1 MNELAKPAELF
12 SEQQIQDRIRTLGQ
26 QISRDYKGEELAV
39 VGILPN
45 AMVFMADLIRAI
57 ELPLICDF
65 LKVVS
70 SAEGKRIDVA
80 FESDTQLTSRNLL
93 LLQGVLDTGITMNFI
108 AERIREEW
116 KPRSLKVVA
125 LIDREVHRK
134 VDCQADYTCF
144 KMDQEG
150 FVVGYGLAYRE
161 YFRGVR
167 YLGLVDREG
176 A

>member
-1 MNELAKPAELF
+1 MNELAKPVELF

-26 QISRDYKGEELAV
+26 QINRDYHGEELAL

-80 FESDTQLTSRNLL
+80 FESDTLLSSRNLL
-93 LLQGVLDTGITMNFI
+93 LLQGVLDIGITMNFI
-108 AERIREEW
+108 AERIREVW

-134 VDCQADYTCF
+134 IDCHADYTCF
-144 KMDQEG
+144 KLDQDG
-150 FVVGYGLAYRE
+150 FVVGYGIAYRE

-167 YLGLVDREG
+167 YLGLVDKKG
-176 A
+176 S